1 MEEIEVLKNKACKTV
16 RSLLN
21 NVDVKYKST
30 ALSTKFDKKK
40 IEYDANRKIWNY
52 NLKININEI
61 SEYELNYL
69 LKISYVKWYNE
80 NYAENK
86 IEILLVVPDN
96 AEINLRKIVDH
107 DSTEIAWKFYASRYG
122 ARLDGNMF
130 HYKDISFKVSGEVD
144 FNFGRKKI
152 KEFKYIID
160 NDTTAAG
167 KGLAKTL
174 LEICAQYNYSL
185 LNFSVMPQTGNLQG
199 TKSSIGNDRF
209 DVFVWAIDLYYKHID
224 LVVNSHTT
232 VQNASELILTLD
244 KIGSGYNYCD
254 IIYNIDDEKI
264 IERLISSG
272 GKRIDST
279 ARVLEYIAL
288 AVDVWNIRRKK
299 FVIDKNKDIFEEYG
313 GNKDMKEFI
322 PFIKE
327 LSAYGCKLKIEEN

>member
-1 MEEIEVLKNKACKTV
+1 M
-16 RSLLN
+16 
-21 NVDVKYKST
+21 
-30 ALSTKFDKKK
+30 
-40 IEYDANRKIWNY
+40 
-52 NLKININEI
+52 
-61 SEYELNYL
+61 NYL
-69 LKISYVKWYNE
+69 LKISYVKWYNQ

-174 LEICAQYNYSL
+174 L
-185 LNFSVMPQTGNLQG
+185 GNLQG